1 MIRPGLLPLVLW
13 VTASVLVSFSR
24 PSAAS
29 ELKFNRDVRPI
40 LSEHCFACHGPDSAS
55 RKADLRLDRRAEA
68 LEHGAIVP
76 SKPDDSEL
84 IRRVFSGDYDD
95 VMPPPE
101 TKRTLTSEQ
110 KELLKRWVA
119 EGAEYESHWAFLPV
133 PDDVPVPVPS
143 KNGDWIRSPMDAFVL
158 DRLQRE
164 KLEPAEAAT
173 REKWIRRVSFDLTGL
188 PPTLE
193 EIDAFLADQSPRA
206 FEAVVDRLL
215 ASPAYGERMANDW
228 LDVARYADTFGY
240 QADRNMHMSPWRD
253 WVIRAFND
261 NLPYRDFITWQIAGD
276 MLENPTRDQRLATAF
291 NRLHRQTNEGGSIE
305 EEFRIEYV
313 ADRVR
318 TMGSAFLGL
327 TLECARCHDH
337 KYDPITQSEYYSLTA
352 FFNNIDEHGLYSHFT
367 ETAPT
372 PTLLLYEGDQE
383 TRHRELLARIAVAS
397 GELDRAIASVI
408 EQAAPSRAP
417 ISLPEPQKL
426 FDFEDVKDAGDYR
439 SVEGRNGR
447 AVEFGGDDQFVC
459 KEAPQLVRTTPFT
472 VSLWVKP
479 GPHGPRQIVFH
490 QSRAAEDSAF
500 RGVSLTIDNG
510 HPTFSMV
517 HFWPGNAMV
526 LRAREPI
533 AASQWTQ
540 LVITHDGSGRSS
552 GGAIYAD
559 GRRLEVE
566 VVRDRLTRDVIHRSD
581 WGDSEAQSIPFALGA
596 RFRDLGF
603 RGGAIDELAFYPVA
617 MTAAEVA
624 TLSGRADVIDE
635 RMFREHAAA
644 RSDEEIAKQAAA
656 LHALRVEENELIGQ
670 VRQIMTMEELPANR
684 RRTTYRLERGAYD
697 APADVVEPDTPRE
710 IFELPEGYAA
720 NRLGFARW
728 LVDDRNP
735 LTSRVAVNRYWANF
749 FGTGLVATTEDFGS
763 QGETP
768 SHPELLD
775 WLARDF
781 MAHGWDVKRLC
792 RQIVLS
798 SAYRQSS
805 TPQDRQLYLRDPA
818 NRLLARGPRH
828 RLPAE
833 QIRDNALAISGLLRP
848 RIGGPSVYPY
858 QPAGLWEEAGT
869 GKSYSQSRGDDLY
882 RRSLYT
888 FWRRTSPPPT
898 MTAFDAPTREYC
910 VIQRERT
917 ATPLQ
922 ALTVL
927 NDPQFVEAARALAA
941 NVLSAS
947 PGDDDAGLVRVFRL
961 TTSRRPSDS
970 ELEILRNLLVQA
982 RSRFQESADDA
993 QALVGVGESPRSE
1006 GIETIEH
1013 AAWTSVIQMLFGF
1026 DECLTKR

>member
-1 MIRPGLLPLVLW
+1 MRCFVADCWMVAVAIAVLAHRPALAGDL
-13 VTASVLVSFSR
+13 S
-24 PSAAS
+24 
-29 ELKFNRDVRPI
+29 FNRDIRPI

-55 RKADLRLDRRAEA
+55 RKADLRLDRRAA
-68 LEHGAIVP
+68 AIEHGALVP
-76 SKPDDSEL
+76 SKPDESEL
-84 IRRVFSGDYDD
+84 VNRVFSSDHDE

-101 TKRTLTSEQ
+101 TKRALTAEQ

-133 PDDVPVPVPS
+133 PADVPVPAPT
-143 KNGDWIRSPMDAFVL
+143 KNADRIRLPIDAFVF
-158 DRLQRE
+158 DRLNLE
-164 KLEPAEAAT
+164 KLELAEPAT

-193 EIDAFLADQSPRA
+193 EIDAFLADRSPQA
-206 FEAVVDRLL
+206 FETVVDRLL

-253 WVIRAFND
+253 WVIRAFNE
-261 NLPYRDFITWQIAGD
+261 NLPYSDFITWQIAGD

-327 TLECARCHDH
+327 TFECARCHDH
-337 KYDPITQSEYYSLTA
+337 KYDPITQREYYSLTA

-372 PTLLLYEGDQE
+372 PVLNLYEGTQE
-383 TRHRELLARIAVAS
+383 AKHGMLRAQIDAQRLRLEAAMLRPAVGDKPLDARSIT
-397 GELDRAIASVI
+397 
-408 EQAAPSRAP
+408 Q
-417 ISLPEPQKL
+417 PEPQKL
-426 FDFEDVKDAGDYR
+426 FDFESVKASGDY
-439 SVEGRNGR
+439 SVVEGRSGK
-447 AVEFGGDDQFVC
+447 ALKFGGDDQYVC
-459 KEAPQLVRTTPFT
+459 AEAPQLTRVSPFSI
-472 VSLWVKP
+472 SLWIKP
-479 GPHGPRQIVFH
+479 GPFGPRQIVFH

-500 RGVSLTIDNG
+500 RGVSLTLDDG
-510 HPTFSMV
+510 HPTFSLV
-517 HFWPGNAMV
+517 HFWPGNA
-526 LRAREPI
+526 LQIRTREQI
-533 AASQWTQ
+533 SATEWTQ
-540 LVITHDGSGRSS
+540 LIVTYDGGSRASGASIYVN
-552 GGAIYAD
+552 GAKS
-559 GRRLEVE
+559 EVD
-566 VVRDRLTRDVIHRSD
+566 VVRDRLTRDVVHRAE
-581 WGDSEAQSIPFALGA
+581 WGDSDAKSIPFALGA

-603 RGGAIDELAFYPVA
+603 KEGMIDELAFYSVPLS
-617 MTAAEVA
+617 AAEASVVSDRRELIKEA
-624 TLSGRADVIDE
+624 MIEEHVLLRLDPEVLSLTTE
-635 RMFREHAAA
+635 LQ
-644 RSDEEIAKQAAA
+644 K
-656 LHALRVEENELIGQ
+656 LRVEENELIGQ
-670 VRQIMTMEELPANR
+670 VPQIMTMQELPADHQ
-684 RRTTYRLERGAYD
+684 RTTYRLNRGAYD
-697 APADVVEPDTPRE
+697 ARGEVVTAATPSEIFPMPADYPV
-710 IFELPEGYAA
+710 

-728 LVDDRNP
+728 LIDDRNP
-735 LTSRVAVNRYWANF
+735 LTARVAVNRYWANF
-749 FGTGLVATTEDFGS
+749 FGTGLVASTQDFGS

-781 MAHGWDVKRLC
+781 MTHGWNVKRLC

-798 SAYRQSS
+798 STYMQSS
-805 TPQDRQLYLRDPA
+805 TPRDPTLYVRDPA

-833 QIRDNALAISGLLRP
+833 QIRDNALAISGLLKP
-848 RIGGPSVYPY
+848 RVGGPSVYPY

-869 GKSYSQSRGDDLY
+869 GKSYSQSQGDDLY

-898 MTAFDAPTREYC
+898 MTTFDAPTREYC

-922 ALTVL
+922 ALAVL
-927 NDPQFVEAARALAA
+927 NDPQFVEAARVLATS
-941 NVLSAS
+941 VVSMR
-947 PGDDDAGLVRVFRL
+947 PRDDEAGLIRAFRL
-961 TTSRRPSDS
+961 TTSRSPTEKER
-970 ELEILRNLLVQA
+970 EILRNLLTEA
-982 RSRFQESADDA
+982 RSQFAGKDHA
-993 QALVGVGESPRSE
+993 AKALVTVGESPRSGDTE
-1006 GIETIEH
+1006 LVEL
-1013 AAWTSVIQMLFGF
+1013 AAWTSVIQTLLGF

>member
-1 MIRPGLLPLVLW
+1 MMRSSLAARWLLTV
-13 VTASVLVSFSR
+13 VCASASTSVS
-24 PSAAS
+24 AGD
-29 ELKFNRDVRPI
+29 LKFNRDIRPI

-55 RKADLRLDRRAEA
+55 RKGDLRLDRRAA
-68 LEHGAIVP
+68 AMDHGALVP
-76 SKPDDSEL
+76 SKPDDSEV
-84 IRRVFSGDYDD
+84 IRRIFSSDHDE

-101 TKRTLTSEQ
+101 TKRPLTNEQ

-119 EGAEYESHWAFLPV
+119 EGAEYESHWAFLQILQE
-133 PDDVPVPVPS
+133 VPVPAPD
-143 KNGDWIRSPMDAFVL
+143 KNASWIRSPIDAFVL
-158 DRLQRE
+158 ERLQRE
-164 KLEPAEAAT
+164 KVEPAEPAA

-193 EIDAFLADQSPRA
+193 EIDTFLADQSPNA
-206 FEAVVDRLL
+206 FETVVDRLL

-253 WVIRAFND
+253 WVIRAFNE
-261 NLPYRDFITWQIAGD
+261 NLPYSDFIAWQIAGD

-305 EEFRIEYV
+305 EEFRVEYV

-337 KYDPITQSEYYSLTA
+337 KYDPITQREYYSLTA

-383 TRHRELLARIAVAS
+383 TRHRDVLASIRAASEKLSQTIQAATERAVAS
-397 GELDRAIASVI
+397 SEPVLVPA
-408 EQAAPSRAP
+408 
-417 ISLPEPQKL
+417 PQKS
-426 FDFEDVKDAGDYR
+426 FDFDDVKDGGDYR
-439 SVEGRNGR
+439 SVVGRTGR
-447 AVEFGGDDQFVC
+447 AIEFGGDDQFVC
-459 KEAPQLVRTTPFT
+459 KEAPQLSRVTPFS
-472 VSLWVKP
+472 VALWVKP

-500 RGVSLTIDNG
+500 RGVSLTIDDG

-517 HFWPGNAMV
+517 HFWPGNALV
-526 LRAREPI
+526 IRTREPI
-533 AASQWTQ
+533 AAGEWAQI
-540 LVITHDGSGRSS
+540 VITYDGSSRAAGTALSVNGRS
-552 GGAIYAD
+552 
-559 GRRLEVE
+559 VE
-566 VVRDRLTRDVIHRSD
+566 VDVIRDRLTRDVIHRAE
-581 WGDSEAQSIPFALGA
+581 WGDSEANSIPFALGA

-603 RGGAIDELAFYPVA
+603 KGGVIDELRFYAVA
-617 MTAAEVA
+617 ITAAEIA
-624 TLSGRADVIDE
+624 TLSE
-635 RMFREHAAA
+635 RPEAITERQLKEHAAI
-644 RSDEEIAKQAAA
+644 RNDPDVAKQAGE
-656 LHALRVEENELIGQ
+656 LHTLRVEENDLIGQ
-670 VRQIMTMEELPANR
+670 VRQIMTMQELPEDGH
-684 RRTTYRLERGAYD
+684 RTTYRLDRGAYD
-697 APADVVEPDTPRE
+697 ARAEVVEPGTPRE
-710 IFELPEGYAA
+710 IFARPQEYPA

-728 LVDDRNP
+728 LVDERNP
-735 LTSRVAVNRYWANF
+735 LPARVAVNRYWANF
-749 FGTGLVATTEDFGS
+749 FGTGLVASTQDFGS

-768 SHPELLD
+768 SHPKLLD

-781 MAHGWDVKRLC
+781 MAHHWNVKRLC
-792 RQIVLS
+792 KQIVLS
-798 SAYRQSS
+798 STYRQSS
-805 TPQDRQLYLRDPA
+805 SPRDPKLYVRDPS

-833 QIRDNALAISGLLRP
+833 QIRDNALAISGLLKP
-848 RIGGPSVYPY
+848 RIGGPSVFPY

-869 GKSYSQSRGDDLY
+869 GKSYSQSHGEDLY

-922 ALTVL
+922 TLTVL
-927 NDPQFVEAARALAA
+927 NDPQFVEAARVLASS
-941 NVLSAS
+941 VLSTM
-947 PGDDDAGLVRVFRL
+947 PRDDNADLIRVFRL
-961 TTSRRPSDS
+961 TTSRRPTDK
-970 ELEILRNLLVQA
+970 EQAILRRLLATA
-982 RSRFQESADDA
+982 RSQFAGKSDEAK
-993 QALVGVGESPRSE
+993 ALVMVGESPRNE
-1006 GIETIEH
+1006 AVEPVEH
-1013 AAWTSVIQMLFGF
+1013 AAWTTVIQMLLGF